1 MQQKE
6 TNYFYS
12 KFFYFFFLIILHFLY
27 IGRENYMLNLTSVF
41 STFEESN
48 KITYNSHI
56 RSQFKVHKNYF
67 FATDGENKL
76 QILSN

>member
-1 MQQKE
+1 
-6 TNYFYS
+6 
-12 KFFYFFFLIILHFLY
+12 
-27 IGRENYMLNLTSVF
+27 MLNLTSVF